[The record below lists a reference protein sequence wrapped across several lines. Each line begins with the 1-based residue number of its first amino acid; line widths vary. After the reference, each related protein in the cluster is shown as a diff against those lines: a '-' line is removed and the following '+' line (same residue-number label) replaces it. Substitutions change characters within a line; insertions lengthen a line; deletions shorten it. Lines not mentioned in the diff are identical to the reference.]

1 MTYREIRVERMDN
14 GYIVRYPLAVE
25 QPSPFEADKVKVLW
39 RVKSV
44 LCPET
49 TDVKEAIDD
58 AVLNIE
64 KLCSAWPYFEIE
76 K

>member
-1 MTYREIRVERMDN
+1 MTYREIRIEKGDN

-25 QPSPFEADKVKVLW
+25 RPFPFASDRVKVLW

-44 LCPET
+44 LCPEAA
-49 TDVKEAIDD
+49 DVKAAIDD